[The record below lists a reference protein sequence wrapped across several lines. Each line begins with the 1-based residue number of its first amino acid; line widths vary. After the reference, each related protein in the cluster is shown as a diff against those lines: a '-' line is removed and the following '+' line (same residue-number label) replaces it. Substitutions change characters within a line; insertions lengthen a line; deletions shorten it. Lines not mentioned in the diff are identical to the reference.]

1 MFLKNKVLDFS
12 DTFCMLNWV
21 GALQEKYRG
30 RQIYQFLYKGKTKNI
45 DNFLQCIFAE
55 SYQYKAQFQ
64 ECLWFYILLPFLST
78 VPKKFRELLI
88 TENWK
93 VGRSEVHHTVVSKD
107 GTIKVSISGEES
119 SKIFQKVYLI
129 NNLQLFYL
137 ITIRL
142 HDVP

>member
-1 MFLKNKVLDFS
+1 M
-12 DTFCMLNWV
+12 
-21 GALQEKYRG
+21 
-30 RQIYQFLYKGKTKNI
+30 
-45 DNFLQCIFAE
+45 
-55 SYQYKAQFQ
+55 
-64 ECLWFYILLPFLST
+64 
-78 VPKKFRELLI
+78 PKKFRELLI